1 MLDTGAAYHQFR
13 SQALHPEAT
22 VVGSNALP
30 SPTILPV
37 TRCTPCAMIES
48 ASRSI
53 WVNVESQAPGASV
66 STPKHRADHV
76 GPPRPYKIRSPR
88 RMPPSSAPFT
98 YTLRRTRYSP
108 GTTPAPLP
116 P

>member
-37 TRCTPCAMIES
+37 TRCPPCAMIES

-53 WVNVESQAPGASV
+53 WVKVESQAPGASV
-66 STPKHRADHV
+66 STPTHPPHHV
-76 GPPRPYKIRSPR
+76 RSPR
-88 RMPPSSAPFT
+88 PTTLPSPRPLRPSSAPIT
-98 YTLRRTRYSP
+98 DT
-108 GTTPAPLP
+108 
-116 P
+116 